1 MAFSGSASETRCVT
15 VHRLD
20 RAARPAARDT
30 RPDYIHVGA
39 GDTRRAGPM
48 RNGQPD
54 CQPFPCHHVR
64 RGAASSLREDAIFM
78 PQWPPPIHPR
88 AGRKPARGQA
98 LAFPLAFPTRIA
110 ARRHPH

>member
-1 MAFSGSASETRCVT
+1 MT

-39 GDTRRAGPM
+39 GGTRRAGPM
-48 RNGQPD
+48 RHGQPD

-64 RGAASSLREDAIFM
+64 QGAASSLREDAIFM
-78 PQWPPPIHPR
+78 PQWPPPHLLR
-88 AGRKPARGQA
+88 AAEKPARAQGV
-98 LAFPLAFPTRIA
+98 AFPTRIA